1 MKARLVVVPLL
12 ALAAL
17 TACSGDGPS
26 DDPEKSATGFLDEVK
41 DGDAA
46 KACEYVAT
54 SEGAPVEGE
63 ESEAS
68 CELSIDDLL
77 NQAAE
82 HSLDEWLDS
91 DTKVEKDGDNA
102 TVRFTDVD
110 GSVGLTK
117 IDDNWYVVSTS
128 LYPAVLAP
136 WPPS

>member
-12 ALAAL
+12 ALAATL
-17 TACSGDGPS
+17 TACGGGGPS
-26 DDPEKSATGFLDEVK
+26 DDPEKTATGFLDEVS

-54 SEGAPVEGE
+54 PDGDPVDGE
-63 ESEAS
+63 DREAS

-91 DTKVEKDGDNA
+91 DTEVEEDGDNA
-102 TVRFTDVD
+102 TIRFTDVD
-110 GSVGLTK
+110 GSIGLTK
-117 IDDNWYVVSTS
+117 IDDSWYVVSTS
-128 LYPAVLAP
+128 LYSGVLAP
-136 WPPS
+136 DPS

>member
-12 ALAAL
+12 ALTATL

-26 DDPEKSATGFLDEVK
+26 DDPEKTATAFLDEVK

-46 KACEYVAT
+46 NACEYVAT
-54 SEGAPVEGE
+54 PAGEPVDDED
-63 ESEAS
+63 SEAS

-82 HSLDEWLDS
+82 HSLEKWLDS
-91 DTKVEKDGDNA
+91 DTEVEEDGDSA

-110 GSVGLTK
+110 GTVGLIK
-117 IDDNWYVVSTS
+117 ADDSWYVVSTS
-128 LYPAVLAP
+128 LYSGVLAP
-136 WPPS
+136 DPL

>member
-12 ALAAL
+12 ALAATL

-26 DDPEKSATGFLDEVK
+26 DDPEKSATGFLDEVN

-54 SEGAPVEGE
+54 PDGRPVGDGDGACKE
-63 ESEAS
+63 
-68 CELSIDDLL
+68 SIDNLL

-91 DTKVEKDGDNA
+91 GTEVEENGDM
-102 TVRFTDVD
+102 TIVTFTDVD
-110 GSVGLTK
+110 GRITLLQA
-117 IDDNWYVVSTS
+117 DDNWYVVSTS
-128 LYPAVLAP
+128 LYSEVLAP
-136 WPPS
+136 DPS